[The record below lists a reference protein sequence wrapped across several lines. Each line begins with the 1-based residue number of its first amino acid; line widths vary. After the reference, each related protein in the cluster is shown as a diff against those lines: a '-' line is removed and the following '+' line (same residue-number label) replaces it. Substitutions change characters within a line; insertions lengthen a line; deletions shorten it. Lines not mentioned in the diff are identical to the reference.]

1 MLRPAFAMTIVNI
14 EAMLAS
20 SLKTTGRQLSQTRF
34 VLSCLLASLAIPPA
48 AAQPASP
55 ESEIRAALVQWREDF
70 NAGRADKVCDI
81 FAPNLRADNR
91 SVPERD
97 FDAQCKLLHTVLGD
111 RARSFSYALDLKE
124 IVAEGDMAAVR
135 LVWTL
140 TTHVKATGKVSTVEE
155 QGLDVFGK
163 GSDGRWRIIRFMTY
177 ERP

>member
-1 MLRPAFAMTIVNI
+1 MSA
-14 EAMLAS
+14 
-20 SLKTTGRQLSQTRF
+20 TRF
-34 VLSCLLASLAIPPA
+34 LFCVLASLTVAPA
-48 AAQPASP
+48 AAQSAS
-55 ESEIRAALVQWREDF
+55 SETDIRAALVQWMNDF

-81 FAPNLRADNR
+81 FAPSLRADNR

-97 FDAQCKLLHTVLGD
+97 FDAQCKLLRTVLGD
-111 RARSFSYALDLKE
+111 SERSFSYALDIKE

-140 TTHVKATGKVSTVEE
+140 TTRVKATGQENFVEE

-177 ERP
+177 ERS